1 MLRSARHFFSLK
13 ATKSSIFLA
22 SLIAL
27 AIVSF
32 SVAASAAD
40 NTLTEEERAE
50 GWLLLFDGESLFGW
64 KAHSEVDWTVVQGEI
79 KATKGEVG
87 LLCTTSNWANY
98 QMKVDFQAP
107 VETNSGVFL
116 RTPPVA
122 SRDDV
127 VTKCYEL
134 NIAPSDNPFPTGS
147 LVARKKVEKNFDSKA
162 WRQFDITVQGD
173 HVTVKCD
180 GETTVDYK
188 DPKPVPSGLIG
199 LQFNTGAVSFKNVK
213 VRPLGL
219 KPLFNGK
226 DLAGW
231 KTYPKMAGK
240 FSVNKEGYLHVQ
252 NGKGQLESADKFGD
266 FVLQLE
272 CQTNAKS
279 LNSGLFFRCIPGEEM
294 NGYESQIHN
303 GFKDGDR
310 TKPVDCGTGG
320 VFRRVDARKVVADDE
335 TWFQKTIVA
344 NGPHVST
351 WVNGYQVTD
360 WTDTRKPDPNPR
372 KGLRIEAGTLMIQAH
387 DPTTDIF
394 FRNLNA
400 AEIPAP

>member
-1 MLRSARHFFSLK
+1 MLRSARCFYSPK
-13 ATKSSIFLA
+13 PPRSMIFLA
-22 SLIAL
+22 SAIAL
-27 AIVSF
+27 AI
-32 SVAASAAD
+32 AWTTASAAD
-40 NTLTEEERAE
+40 NALTEEERAE

-64 KAHSEVDWTVVQGEI
+64 KAHSDVDWKVTDGEI
-79 KATKGEVG
+79 RATKGEMG
-87 LLCTTSNWANY
+87 LLCTTSTWANY
-98 QMKVDFQAP
+98 QLKVDFQAP
-107 VETNSGVFL
+107 AETNSGVFL

-134 NIAPSDNPFPTGS
+134 NIAPTDNPFPTGS
-147 LVARKKVEKNFDSKA
+147 LVARKKVEKYFDSKS
-162 WRQFDITVQGD
+162 WRQFDITVNGD
-173 HVTVKCD
+173 QVSVKCD

-188 DPKPVPSGLIG
+188 DPKPVASGLIG

-213 VRPLGL
+213 IRPLGL
-219 KPLFNGK
+219 KSLFNGK
-226 DLAGW
+226 DLTGW
-231 KTYPKMAGK
+231 KGYPKMAGK

-272 CQTNAKS
+272 CRTNAKS

-335 TWFQKTIVA
+335 TWFQKTIVV

-372 KGLRIEAGTLMIQAH
+372 KGLRVEAGTFMIQAH

-394 FRNLNA
+394 FRNLNV
-400 AEIPAP
+400 AEIPAQ